1 MFRAPNIAE
10 MLRCKC
16 ALDAVFRLQI
26 DTWKNYRSVKAMVD
40 HIAPLDASDCPCCDQ
55 ATTSFLHELSDS
67 YCDTCPS
74 ASFGAQEEPSNAFVE
89 SNREQWGMLAKR
101 EPQAL
106 RSELASALIGTATL
120 HEAQALSLI
129 HILHSARYNRHE
141 LVAMVFLAAR
151 SAKRDHGCYTGEYNE
166 RSKGINGSF
175 SPHSRCR
182 SRHAHEILS
191 LIHI

>member
-89 SNREQWGMLAKR
+89 SNREQWEMLAKR

-120 HEAQALSLI
+120 HEAQAKTLELLDAGESVFSVSGNGTGQSLI
-129 HILHSARYNRHE
+129 FHRPSRSNWRSSSTNRASSSIRCVRSFPIRRSICVRWFRTSA
-141 LVAMVFLAAR
+141 
-151 SAKRDHGCYTGEYNE
+151 
-166 RSKGINGSF
+166 
-175 SPHSRCR
+175 
-182 SRHAHEILS
+182 
-191 LIHI
+191 